1 MHPCAGGYGLPGR
14 HSTEPCF
21 THTVH
26 FVRTR
31 IHEHRSLPHQVNAI
45 NIVNSH
51 RLVMGHHGSADG
63 TADMKADADEAPHA
77 AGTDAARSQVGKTQL
92 LRREDVT
99 MEDFSHY
106 SSLFNQALQDA
117 PHKVVLFVDMVGSTD
132 LKLRSPEV
140 EWLPTMGRFLDLVDE
155 AVRKHGG
162 TVVKYL
168 GDGVLAVFGDEQAA
182 NAINAAI
189 MIQES
194 LEADNDGN
202 RLRNCQCRVG
212 LATGKV
218 VEYEGPGGV
227 VDYVGTVVDLAAR
240 LSNAASAGAIWADMA
255 TTDAANLNKISSRV
269 GRALKRGS
277 REYVS
282 EHEQKVDLKGFAKSI
297 IYKEVIWAQASKG
310 VSNEVTTMMADRAA
324 NQRRSDEP
332 AQRTVEGT
340 VTSWMAEPGRGFI
353 RTTDEGDFY
362 VDRRFLGGGGTDLTV
377 GRTVMFIPR
386 PATRA
391 DGRPVAGC
399 TVQDG
404 QQVTG
409 QFVTL
414 HDRYGFIRLADSSG
428 NPMNIFVYLGAKATT
443 YEIGQAVTVTLAP
456 GRRGGLQGLVLDV
469 GSGQTSAAA

>member
-1 MHPCAGGYGLPGR
+1 
-14 HSTEPCF
+14 
-21 THTVH
+21 
-26 FVRTR
+26 
-31 IHEHRSLPHQVNAI
+31 
-45 NIVNSH
+45 
-51 RLVMGHHGSADG
+51 
-63 TADMKADADEAPHA
+63 
-77 AGTDAARSQVGKTQL
+77 
-92 LRREDVT
+92 

-106 SSLFNQALQDA
+106 SSLFNRALQDA

-155 AVRKHGG
+155 AVRQHDG

-255 TTDAANLNKISSRV
+255 TIDAANLNKISSRV
-269 GRALKRGS
+269 GRVLKRGS

-324 NQRRSDEP
+324 SQRRSDEP
-332 AQRTVEGT
+332 TQRALEGT
-340 VTSWMAEPGRGFI
+340 VTSWLTAPGRGFI
-353 RTTDEGDFY
+353 RTTDDGDFY
-362 VDRRFLGGGGTDLTV
+362 VDRRFLGGGGADLAI
-377 GRTVMFIPR
+377 GRTVMFVAR
-386 PATRA
+386 PPTRP

-414 HDRYGFIRLADSSG
+414 HDRYGFIKVVDTNG
-428 NPMNIFVYLGAKATT
+428 NQMNVFVYLGVKASE
-443 YEIGQAVTVTLAP
+443 YERGQAVTATLTP
-456 GRRGGLQGLVLDV
+456 GRKGGLQGILVEPRAD
-469 GSGQTSAAA
+469 QADEAA